1 MRAGAVRHSTGYL
14 VRLAIWL
21 VLRFAMLCPFRRVVL
36 VRLAGLF
43 GLIVPICHVISP
55 RLTRARKSEPSLTGL
70 RRMISGVWPNGWSFY

>member
-1 MRAGAVRHSTGYL
+1 MAVEREAEGRL

-21 VLRFAMLCPFRRVVL
+21 ALRFAMLGPCRRVVL

-70 RRMISGVWPNGWSFY
+70 RRMISGVWPNGWRFY